1 MKKVMLFEELINESL
16 KFDHATIDLAIHY
29 LENETNKVINRNYK
43 WLIDQLKSK
52 LDTTSSINSDIEL
65 NQQEYDLVK
74 KFSELAH
81 KKYKG
86 LDTD

>member
-1 MKKVMLFEELINESL
+1 MKIIPTFEQFVNESL

-29 LENETNKVINRNYK
+29 LENETNKAINRNYK